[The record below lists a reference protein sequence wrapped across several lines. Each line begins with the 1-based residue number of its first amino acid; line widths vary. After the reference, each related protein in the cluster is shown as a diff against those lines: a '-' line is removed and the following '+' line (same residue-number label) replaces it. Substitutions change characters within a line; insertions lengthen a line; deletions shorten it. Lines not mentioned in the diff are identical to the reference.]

1 MSGIERIMLV
11 AGGTGGHILPAVV
24 FGKWLFANHPGAE
37 VSYMSGTRRVELEI
51 YRSLEIE
58 PLALKIEGSPVGAPW
73 GKKLRRWKDLIRS
86 VPQAM
91 KIMEEKRPELCV
103 LFGGYSSL
111 AALMAAIAGKIP
123 AIIHEQNAD
132 AGKVTRIALF
142 LGIPIVSG
150 WENCHP
156 LARKNFVRVG
166 VPIRPIRG
174 MEKRAAIE
182 ALGLNDEFMGSPA
195 VAVMT
200 GSLGSEKLTKTI
212 EELSGMEGFA
222 SWSFMAID
230 READAPKKISRNF
243 TRLPKMWDIAPLYN
257 AADILITRGGAS
269 TLAEVEALGFPSII
283 IPWRQASG
291 DHQMKNAMELARSGM
306 ADIWDEDA
314 DKLADLAE
322 KLKKLH
328 RYHGATQRDIGK
340 RMYNASENI
349 CEKLWNHCCRL
360 REGRGRS

>member
-1 MSGIERIMLV
+1 VSGPERVMLA
-11 AGGTGGHILPAVV
+11 AGGTGGHILPAVA
-24 FGKWLFANHPGAE
+24 FGKWLFVNHPGVE
-37 VSYMSGTRRVELEI
+37 VCYMSGSRRIELEI
-51 YRSLEIE
+51 YRSLKIE

-86 VPQAM
+86 VSQAT
-91 KIMEEKRPELCV
+91 KIMKEKRPELCV
-103 LFGGYSSL
+103 LFGGYSSF

-132 AGKVTRIALF
+132 AGRVTRIALF
-142 LGIPIVSG
+142 LGISIASG

-166 VPIRPIRG
+166 VPIRPIRS
-174 MEKRAAIE
+174 MEKDEAIE
-182 ALGLNDEFMGSPA
+182 ALGLNAELADGPA

-200 GSLGSEKLTKTI
+200 GSLGSEKLTKTM
-212 EELSGMEGFA
+212 EELSSMDGFA
-222 SWSFMAID
+222 SWSFLAID
-230 READAPKKISRNF
+230 HEADAPKKISRNF

-257 AADILITRGGAS
+257 IADILITRGGAS
-269 TLAEVEALGFPSII
+269 TLAEVEASGLPSII
-283 IPWRQASG
+283 VPWRRASG
-291 DHQMKNAMELARSGM
+291 DHQMKNAMELARLGR
-306 ADIWDEDA
+306 AGIWDEDS

-328 RYHGATQRDIGK
+328 RSHGATRRDIGK

-349 CEKLWNHCCRL
+349 CERLWNHCCGL
-360 REGRGRS
+360 REGRGWS